1 MQTNADLNKKIMEKI
16 RTRFAPSPTGE
27 PHIGNIRSAL
37 FAWLF
42 ARHNGGKFV
51 VRIEDTDRER
61 LVEGSIEKIKES
73 LEFLGLNYN
82 EGLDKNGEYGPYL
95 QSERLKIYKEYVQKL
110 IDEDKAYYCF
120 CTKKRLVEMR
130 EEQKMR
136 KEAPKYDRQCLKLSK
151 EEIEKRLNKKEPY
164 VVRLKIPDGFTE
176 FKDIIRGKISIKNEV
191 LDDQIILKSDG
202 YPTYHLAVVV
212 DDHLMKISHIIRAEE
227 WLPSTPKHIL
237 LYQAFK
243 WDMPQFAHLP
253 MILGDDKKKL
263 SKRHGSVAFLEYK
276 KQGYLPEALINF
288 MVFLGWNPKDEREV
302 FSLNE
307 LIKEFDLEKVNKAG
321 AIFNI
326 GKLNNIN
333 GQYIRKMDLDE
344 LTDKCIPYLE
354 KEFIEKIDDK
364 TWKINK
370 TGEIMDK
377 NWLKKV
383 ILLEQERMK
392 KFSEIGDLTAFFF
405 KKDLEY
411 KADLLIWRKSDKSKT
426 LENLKIL
433 EAYLSKLDNWDK
445 KDLEE
450 KTINWLKENN
460 YGIGDFLWPMRVAL
474 SGEKASPGP
483 FEIAIILGKEKTLD
497 RIKKAVDK

>member
-1 MQTNADLNKKIMEKI
+1 
-16 RTRFAPSPTGE
+16 
-27 PHIGNIRSAL
+27 
-37 FAWLF
+37 
-42 ARHNGGKFV
+42 
-51 VRIEDTDRER
+51 
-61 LVEGSIEKIKES
+61 
-73 LEFLGLNYN
+73 
-82 EGLDKNGEYGPYL
+82 
-95 QSERLKIYKEYVQKL
+95 
-110 IDEDKAYYCF
+110 
-120 CTKKRLVEMR
+120 
-130 EEQKMR
+130 
-136 KEAPKYDRQCLKLSK
+136 
-151 EEIEKRLNKKEPY
+151 
-164 VVRLKIPDGFTE
+164 
-176 FKDIIRGKISIKNEV
+176 V